1 MVGLIGRKIGMTQI
15 FDENG
20 VSIPV
25 SVVEAGPCPIVQ
37 VKTIEKD
44 GYNAVQVAFGEVK
57 PARATLPA
65 LGHFRRADLPPYR
78 HLQEFRVDN
87 PGEFEEGQLIDV
99 SIFEDTKMVDVTGKS
114 KGKGF
119 QGVIK
124 RHGFHGGKKTHG
136 SMSHRIPGSIGMAAY
151 PARVLKGQKLP
162 GRMGHKRE
170 HIKNLTLVE
179 IDAENNLLLIR
190 GAVPGARNT
199 ILRVTAS
206 PSK

>member
-44 GYNAVQVAFGEVK
+44 GYNAVQVAFGDVK
-57 PARATLPA
+57 PVRSTLPA
-65 LGHFRRADLPPYR
+65 LGHFRRANLPPYR

-87 PGEFEEGQLIDV
+87 PGDFEEGKLIDV
-99 SIFEDTKMVDVTGKS
+99 SIFKDTVK
-114 KGKGF
+114 
-119 QGVIK
+119 
-124 RHGFHGGKKTHG
+124 
-136 SMSHRIPGSIGMAAY
+136 IPGSIGMAAY
-151 PARVLKGQKLP
+151 PGRVLKGKKLP

-170 HIKNLTLVE
+170 HISNLTLVE
-179 IDAENNLLLIR
+179 IDTENNLLLIK

-206 PSK
+206 PSR